1 MNLYFQHI
9 WNQLSL
15 LTVCETDDPSP
26 LFDSLIKQIEQAKD
40 NQKLTVFQ
48 FLTLKNACLEWQHIK
63 KRLYEQNAETPGSQ
77 TE

>member
-15 LTVCETDDPSP
+15 LTVCETETNPSP
-26 LFDSLIKQIEQAKD
+26 LFDSLLNQIDLAKE
-40 NQKLTVFQ
+40 NQQLTVFQ

-63 KRLYEQNAETPGSQ
+63 KRLYEQNAETPGS
-77 TE
+77 